1 MPSSTTMPPTNTR
14 GCADGWPVTR
24 AGPSTSPRPRRPG
37 LTPLKASSPSSHA
50 SVSSAAS
57 SNPSSTC
64 NSPSTASWP
73 RPTPIPNPSSGPPT
87 PNASS
92 PPSSV
97 GSKCWSQSTSAF
109 VMTFLGG
116 TVLGANLAVAQQ
128 PAPLAEPQQHQQQ
141 EKALQTPSGKMG
153 KEEPS
158 SHAPSEKPGENA
170 VLAN

>member
-1 MPSSTTMPPTNTR
+1 NIR

-73 RPTPIPNPSSGPPT
+73 RPTPIPT
-87 PNASS
+87 
-92 PPSSV
+92 SV
-97 GSKCWSQSTSAF
+97 GVNPLALFEPLSLRPKGHEGCHYRALYNRPRAT
-109 VMTFLGG
+109 
-116 TVLGANLAVAQQ
+116 LAVGSEPLKAERQGLQ
-128 PAPLAEPQQHQQQ
+128 PAHLRP
-141 EKALQTPSGKMG
+141 
-153 KEEPS
+153 
-158 SHAPSEKPGENA
+158 
-170 VLAN
+170 